1 LRFWKGLLMKRI
13 AAVVLICAAGAA
25 SAAEITVS
33 AAASLNNAFREAAAV
48 FEAAHPGDRVLLN
61 FAASDALAAQ
71 IAKGA
76 PADVFASADQE
87 SMDRARPH
95 LAPGSR
101 RDFASNRLVVAVPFG
116 SKLDLRTLADLRQP
130 AVQRLTTGNPASVP
144 VGRYT
149 KGALEKVALWGE
161 LEPKFVFGTNV
172 RQSLD
177 YIARGEVEA
186 GLVYQTDVASQ
197 AEKVRTAM
205 VVPTT
210 TPITYPLAL
219 IKKGPNPAGGR
230 AFVEFILSPGGQ
242 SILAR
247 FGFGKP

>member
-1 LRFWKGLLMKRI
+1 MKRI
-13 AAVVLICAAGAA
+13 TAVLLFCAAGTA
-25 SAAEITVS
+25 SAADITVS
-33 AAASLNNAFREAAAV
+33 AAASLNNAFREAAAAY
-48 FEAAHPGDRVLLN
+48 EAAHPGDKVLLN
-61 FAASDALAAQ
+61 FAASDALVAQ

-76 PADVFASADQE
+76 PVDVFASADQE
-87 SMDRARPH
+87 AMDKAAAH
-95 LAPGSR
+95 LVPSSR

-116 SKLDLRTLADLRQP
+116 SRLELRALADLRQP
-130 AVQRLTTGNPASVP
+130 ALQRLTTGNPASVP

-149 KGALEKVALWGE
+149 KGALEKVGLWGE

-197 AEKVRTAM
+197 AEKVRIAM

-210 TPITYPLAL
+210 TPITYPLAV
-219 IKKGPNPAGGR
+219 IKDAPNPAGARGF
-230 AFVEFILSPGGQ
+230 ADFIMSAGGQ
-242 SILAR
+242 AILAR
-247 FGFGKP
+247 HGFGKP

>member
-1 LRFWKGLLMKRI
+1 MKRI
-13 AAVVLICAAGAA
+13 AAVLLICAAGAA
-25 SAAEITVS
+25 AAADITVS
-33 AAASLNNAFREAAAV
+33 AAASLNNAFREAAAA

-61 FAASDALAAQ
+61 FAASDALVAQ

-76 PADVFASADQE
+76 PVDVFASADQE

-95 LAPGSR
+95 LIPGSR

-210 TPITYPLAL
+210 TPITYPLAV
-219 IKKGPNPAGGR
+219 IKNGPNPAGGR
-230 AFVEFILSPGGQ
+230 AFAEFILSPGGQ

>member
-1 LRFWKGLLMKRI
+1 MLMKRVT
-13 AAVVLICAAGAA
+13 AVLLLCATGAA
-25 SAAEITVS
+25 SAADITVS
-33 AAASLNNAFREAAAV
+33 AAASLNNAFREAAAAY
-48 FEAAHPGDRVLLN
+48 EAAHPGDKVLLN
-61 FAASDALAAQ
+61 FAASDALVAQ

-76 PADVFASADQE
+76 PVDVFASADQE
-87 SMDRARPH
+87 AMDKALPH
-95 LAPGSR
+95 VTPGSR

-144 VGRYT
+144 AGRYT
-149 KGALEKVALWGE
+149 KGALEKIGLWGE

-205 VVPTT
+205 VVPTN

-219 IKKGPNPAGGR
+219 IKGAPNAAGGR
-230 AFVEFILSPGGQ
+230 AFADFIMSPSGQ

>member
-1 LRFWKGLLMKRI
+1 MLMKRI
-13 AAVVLICAAGAA
+13 TAVLLLCAAGAA
-25 SAAEITVS
+25 SAADITVS
-33 AAASLNNAFREAAAV
+33 AAASLNNAFREAAAAY
-48 FEAAHPGDRVLLN
+48 EAAHPGDKVLLN
-61 FAASDALAAQ
+61 FAASDALVTQ

-76 PADVFASADQE
+76 PVDVFASADQE
-87 SMDRARPH
+87 AMDKARPH

-116 SKLDLRTLADLRQP
+116 SRLELRTLADLRQP
-130 AVQRLTTGNPASVP
+130 ALQRLTTGNPASVP

-149 KGALEKVALWGE
+149 KSALEKIGLWGE

-205 VVPTT
+205 VVPTS
-210 TPITYPLAL
+210 TPITYPLAV
-219 IKKGPNPAGGR
+219 IKDAPNPAGARGF
-230 AFVEFILSPGGQ
+230 ADFIMSAGGQ
-242 SILAR
+242 AILAR
-247 FGFGKP
+247 HGFGKP

>member
-1 LRFWKGLLMKRI
+1 MKRI
-13 AAVVLICAAGAA
+13 TAVLLLCAAGTA
-25 SAAEITVS
+25 SAADITVS
-33 AAASLNNAFREAAAV
+33 AAASLNNAFREAAAAY
-48 FEAAHPGDRVLLN
+48 EAAHPGDKVLLN
-61 FAASDALAAQ
+61 FAASDALVAQ

-76 PADVFASADQE
+76 PVDVFASADQDA
-87 SMDRARPH
+87 MDKAAAH
-95 LAPGSR
+95 LAPASR

-116 SKLDLRTLADLRQP
+116 SRLELRTLADLRQP
-130 AVQRLTTGNPASVP
+130 ALQRLTTGNPASVP

-149 KGALEKVALWGE
+149 KSALEKIGLWGE

-210 TPITYPLAL
+210 TPITYPLAV
-219 IKKGPNPAGGR
+219 IKDAPNPAGARGF
-230 AFVEFILSPGGQ
+230 ADFIMSAGGQ
-242 SILAR
+242 AILAR
-247 FGFGKP
+247 HGFGKP